1 MTSWR
6 RKRVAMA
13 LVAAGALAVA
23 GLGVA
28 TQGGSSGDG
37 DQAGPRYRGYLE
49 KIGAES
55 EEEHGIPDSVGGPSS
70 ESGEIYT
77 SITSAANARLA
88 PYGSV
93 AAGQLSSSLGDFRDG
108 PGTTS
113 AWTEVTNKWY
123 QADDPNYRDPDFSNS
138 SGGAGYVAGR
148 ITGLAASGD
157 YLFAGGAN
165 GGVFRKPLG
174 GVGNWEPISDG
185 ILSLSTGDL
194 EYHAN
199 GLWYATGEANTG
211 ATSYVGS
218 GVYYN
223 PRAGGGSPQFT
234 DDDRVGGNTMT
245 VNGETVPGNPLESR
259 GINKVRFDD
268 VHHWVYAATTRGL
281 WRYPLN
287 DDGSPKAGETWT
299 NVFMPN
305 PSADS
310 DTSKPYK
317 NIVNDV
323 AIDDAGGVLVNAA
336 WRSGDAS
343 YNGFYYSSDG
353 AGPYAQV
360 NPQGGL
366 GYQQVGNTEFA
377 WGTDAQGH
385 KKVLYAVVES
395 PNKLQHSPQTVLY
408 GVFKSPSGKLAGPWN
423 RIADSAKFQASGS
436 AFQGGNGVFYRPG
449 VQAWYNN
456 FIETEPG
463 HPDHV
468 WVGLEEVYESKNGG
482 TNWTTPGPY
491 WNFGLK
497 CWNIL
502 DSRNSCHETTHSDQH
517 SIVVEGNR
525 VYVGNDGGV
534 KSRPVNGT
542 LDKYGHA
549 DDWRNESQGLGTLQY
564 YSVGVGTDPN
574 GSGVAVAGGL
584 QDNGGS
590 LLRAGANEMVS
601 PFGGD
606 GGDIIVNPKNGCQI
620 LDEYVYLTLWMTKN
634 CGQSNGTTKAV
645 YDVSVPDAN
654 PRFTAPFR
662 AVRGSQDTGGE
673 PADQSSERWVA
684 GGNSVWTHD
693 LGFAITPEQA
703 SSLPNH
709 GWTKRA
715 TLAKGTEMVVG
726 LDALADPSAP
736 KDASKD
742 TTVAAWCGES
752 NCNSAGFSRGVMANV
767 GGTGWHELS
776 MALPGGKELPN
787 RFPNAVWIDQVARD
801 SAGAPQSATIYLVF
815 NGYNRRFIEG
825 PGSQQDHV
833 WKGVVSTDG
842 TVAWTN
848 ESTGFPDVPATD
860 VLRVNDKLVVGTDY
874 GVMVGTLNGDG
885 DVTSWKRVGGQSGSD
900 GALPLTTVFDL
911 SVGPD
916 DYLYAATHGRG
927 IWKTPVSGL

>member
-6 RKRVAMA
+6 RKRMAVA
-13 LVAAGALAVA
+13 LTAAGALALA

-28 TQGGSSGDG
+28 TQGGGG
-37 DQAGPRYRGYLE
+37 GEDQAGPRYRGYLE

-55 EEEHGIPDSVGGPSS
+55 EEEEHGIPDSVGGPSS
-70 ESGEIYT
+70 ESSEIYN
-77 SITSAANARLA
+77 SITSVANARLA

-93 AAGQLSSSLGDFRDG
+93 AAGQLSSSLGDFRG
-108 PGTTS
+108 LTS
-113 AWTEVTNKWY
+113 NGSDWAEVTNKPY

-148 ITGLAASGD
+148 ITGLAAGD
-157 YLFAGGAN
+157 GYLFAGGAN
-165 GGVFRKPLG
+165 GGVFRKALNNLANPDDDG
-174 GVGNWEPISDG
+174 PWQPISDA

-194 EYHAN
+194 EFHDGA
-199 GLWYATGEANTG
+199 LWYATGEANTG

-218 GVYYN
+218 GVYRN
-223 PRAGGGSPQFT
+223 PRATAADLDTAQFT
-234 DDDRVGGNTMT
+234 DGDRVGGT
-245 VNGETVPGNPLESR
+245 ELESR
-259 GINKVRFDD
+259 GINKIRFGGD
-268 VHHWVYAATTRGL
+268 WAYAATTRGL
-281 WRYPLN
+281 WRHPLT
-287 DDGSPKAGETWT
+287 GGGAWT

-305 PSADS
+305 PSADT
-310 DTSKPYK
+310 DITKPYK

-343 YNGFYYSSDG
+343 YNGFYYSADG
-353 AGPYAQV
+353 TEGSFAQV
-360 NPQGGL
+360 NPQGAL

-377 WGTDAQGH
+377 WGTDGQGH

-423 RIADSAKFQASGS
+423 KIADSGKFQASGS
-436 AFQGGNGVFYRPG
+436 ALQGGGGNGYRPG

-468 WVGLEEVYESKNGG
+468 WVGLEEVYETKNGG
-482 TNWTTPGPY
+482 SNWTTPGPY
-491 WNFGLK
+491 WNFGFK

-502 DSRNSCHETTHSDQH
+502 ESKNSCPETTHSDQH
-517 SIVVEGNR
+517 SIVVEGGR

-534 KSRPVNGT
+534 KSRPVNGS
-542 LDKYGHA
+542 LDQYGHA
-549 DDWRNESQGLGTLQY
+549 DDWANLSQGLGTLQY
-564 YSVGVGTDPN
+564 YSVGVGRD
-574 GSGVAVAGGL
+574 GDGVAVAGGL

-590 LLRAGANEMVS
+590 LLRDGASEMVS

-606 GGDIIVNPKNGCQI
+606 GGDIIVNPKDGCQI
-620 LDEYVYLTLWMTKN
+620 LDEYVFLTLWMTTN
-634 CGQSNGTTKAV
+634 CGQTDGTHKAV
-645 YDVSVPDAN
+645 YDVSVPDSN

-662 AVRGSQDTGGE
+662 AIRGSENTGDG
-673 PADQSSERWVA
+673 SSERWIA

-693 LGFAITPEQA
+693 LGFAITPAQTT
-703 SSLPNH
+703 SLANH
-709 GWTKRA
+709 GWTKQ
-715 TLAKGTEMVVG
+715 TSLPKGSEMTVG
-726 LDALADPSAP
+726 LDALADPTDPS
-736 KDASKD
+736 DASKD
-742 TTVAAWCGES
+742 AIVAAWCGES
-752 NCNSAGFSRGVMANV
+752 NCNSAGFTRGVRTNI

-776 MALPGGKELPN
+776 MTGLPS
-787 RFPNAVWIDQVARD
+787 RYPNAVWIDQVGRD

-825 PGSQQDHV
+825 PGSGEDHV
-833 WKGVVSTDG
+833 WKGVIGTDG
-842 TVAWTN
+842 TVQWSD

-860 VLRVNDKLVVGTDY
+860 VLRVGDKLVVGTDY
-874 GVMVGTLNGDG
+874 GVMVGDLDANG
-885 DVTSWKRVGGQSGSD
+885 DVTSWKRIGGQSGTA

-911 SVGPD
+911 TLGPAD
-916 DYLYAATHGRG
+916 EPGGQNLYAATHGRG
-927 IWKTPVSGL
+927 IWKTPVGAL